1 LTRLPRDVFWDRPE
15 MAARMGDRPADG
27 RMVALL
33 EEDPSVRRVLD
44 VGCAGGRNADW
55 LAARGYDVW
64 AFDAAATM
72 VDATRE
78 RVAVHL
84 GRSEAQRRVRR
95 AEVEDDAAWAPDGRG
110 DFDLILVLGVLQDLP
125 DGATFRAALRHLAG
139 ALAPDGRVLVANFG
153 PDSRPEGV
161 PLAPIPGE
169 AHAYLGFAKGGRRMT
184 LPDPVTLDAWFAEV
198 GLHPEVPSRV
208 AERPTEHGVR
218 TTINARYRTSG

>member
-33 EEDPSVRRVLD
+33 EQHAEVRRVLD

-55 LAARGYDVW
+55 LAERGYDLW

-72 VDATRE
+72 VDATRD

-84 GRSEAQRRVRR
+84 GRSEAQRRVRQ
-95 AEVEDDAAWAPDGRG
+95 AEVEDDAAWAPDGRSA
-110 DFDLILVLGVLQDLP
+110 FDLILVLGVLQDLP
-125 DGATFRAALRHLAG
+125 DEDGFRAALRHLAG
-139 ALAPDGRVLVANFG
+139 ALAPGGRVLVANFG
-153 PDSRPEGV
+153 PDSRPEGT
-161 PLAPIPGE
+161 PLAPVPGA

-184 LPDPVTLDAWFAEV
+184 LPDPATLDRWFADV
-198 GLHPEVPSRV
+198 GLRPEVATTV
-208 AERPTEHGVR
+208 AERPTEAGTR
-218 TTINARYRTSG
+218 TTINARYRAPG